1 MFEGLSQKLEG
12 ALQSVTGQGRIDEVN
27 VAETMREIRR
37 ALLNADVNY
46 QVAKEF
52 TANVK
57 EAATG
62 EDVLTS
68 VTPGEQLTKIMH
80 DELTRVLGGE
90 HEGIEMAETPPTVIL
105 VAGLQGSGK
114 TTFCAKLARHFRK
127 EGHAPLLAA
136 SDVYRPAAVDQLKT
150 LADQVNAP
158 VYSIEDDGEIV
169 EDAVRVANE
178 AVAEAQNTAR
188 DIVII
193 DTAGRMHI
201 DEAMMQEVEDIKT
214 TVAPNE
220 TLFVVDSMT
229 GQDAVNTAKEFNE
242 RIDYDGVVLSKL
254 DGDTR
259 GGAAL
264 SIRTVVNKPIKFAS
278 TGEKLDALTPF
289 YPDRMAQRILGM
301 GDVVSFVERAQ
312 EQYDEQEA
320 ERLQEKIRSEEFDLQ
335 DFYDQLQR
343 IQKMGSIK
351 ELMGMIPG
359 VGNKISD
366 LDIDE
371 EAFTHIEAII
381 QSMTPEERAHPDIL
395 NGTRRRRIARGSG
408 NEVRDVNQLVSQFEE
423 MKDMMKTMQK
433 MTSKGQDVDI
443 SSLMDKI
450 TGGGGGQSRS
460 PR

>member
-1 MFEGLSQKLEG
+1 MFEGLSQKLES

-57 EAATG
+57 EKATG
-62 EDVLTS
+62 DDVLTS

-80 DELTRVLGGE
+80 DELTEVLGGE
-90 HEGIEMAETPPTVIL
+90 HEGVEMAETPPTVIL

-150 LADQVNAP
+150 LADQVNVP
-158 VYSIEDDGEIV
+158 VYSIEEDGKIV
-169 EDAVRVANE
+169 EDAVRVADE
-178 AVAEAQNTAR
+178 AVTEAQNTAR
-188 DIVII
+188 DVVII

-214 TVAPNE
+214 TVEPNE

-320 ERLQEKIRSEEFDLQ
+320 ERLQKKIRSEEFDLQ

-359 VGNKISD
+359 VGNKIRD
-366 LDIDE
+366 LDIDD

-381 QSMTPEERAHPDIL
+381 QSMTPEERTHPDIL

-408 NEVRDVNQLVSQFEE
+408 TEVRDVNQLVSQFEE

-433 MTSKGQDVDI
+433 MTSQGQDIDM

-450 TGGGGGQSRS
+450 TGGGGGQRSS

>member
-37 ALLNADVNY
+37 ALLNADVNF

-158 VYSIEDDGEIV
+158 VYSVEEDGEIV

-178 AVAEAQNTAR
+178 AVTEARNTAR

-264 SIRTVVNKPIKFAS
+264 SIRTVVDKPIKFAS

-359 VGNKISD
+359 VGNKIRD

-433 MTSKGQDVDI
+433 MTSQGQDVDM

>member
-242 RIDYDGVVLSKL
+242 CIDYDGVVLSKL